1 VLHAWIEEILLSAR
15 LFVLVN
21 GKLACLFKCTCDVR
35 KGDPLSPLLFCIA
48 EEALSRSISN
58 ALLKG
63 ELSPM
68 SLFRYTKI
76 PSHVLYSGDIIV
88 FCKGSKKNLCCIMCI
103 FHAYVEVSGQV
114 INTLKSKFY
123 SGAVSNSRLLMIA
136 NLLGFDVG
144 SNPFISFPILYL
156 VHTPYTQ
163 TRVLFIFLIN

>member
-48 EEALSRSISN
+48 EEVLSRSISN

-68 SLFRYTKI
+68 SLCRYTQI
-76 PSHVLYSGDIIV
+76 PSHVLYSDDIMV
-88 FCKGSKKNLCCIMCI
+88 FCKGSKKNICCIMRI
-103 FHAYVEVSGQV
+103 FHAYGEVSGQV

-123 SGAVSNSRLLMIA
+123 SGAMSNSRLLMIT
-136 NLLGFDVG
+136 NLLGFGVG
-144 SNPFISFPILYL
+144 SNHFISFPILYL
-156 VHTPYTQ
+156 VHTLYTD
-163 TRVLFIFLIN
+163 THLIYIS